1 MKSVRVSNV
10 NFEDQNKGIQ
20 LLDWAYERCLD
31 GIPNV
36 SKTIP
41 ELANDYL
48 YRYKDSEVAINKL
61 IKSQISKNTVN
72 GFVTSVGGAVTLPVT
87 IAMVPANITSVIYV
101 QMRMVA
107 AIAYIRGYDLNNY
120 EVQTFIYGCIVG
132 KGISDIFKEAGINT
146 GMKLGNNVIKKI
158 PVEVLKKI
166 NKVIGSRFVTKG
178 GKKSVVKLT
187 KLVPVVGGIIGGGF
201 DYSSTKVIAA
211 RAKKVFDN
219 SGIINLNHFE

>member
-1 MKSVRVSNV
+1 MDNV
-10 NFEDQNKGIQ
+10 TFEDQNKGMQ
-20 LLDWAYERCLD
+20 LLDWAYEKCLD

-48 YRYKDSEVAINKL
+48 HRYKDSEVAINKL

-72 GFVTSVGGAVTLPVT
+72 GFVTSVGGVVALPVS

-107 AIAYIRGYDLNNY
+107 AIAYIRGYDLNND

-146 GMKLGNNVIKKI
+146 GMKLGSSVIKKI
-158 PVEVLKKI
+158 PGEVLKKI
-166 NKVIGSRFVTKG
+166 NQKIGFRFVTKG
-178 GKKSVVKLT
+178 GTKGIINLT
-187 KLVPVVGGIIGGGF
+187 KLVPVLGGVIGGGF
-201 DYSSTKVIAA
+201 DYSSTKVIAV
-211 RAKKVFDN
+211 RANKVFDN